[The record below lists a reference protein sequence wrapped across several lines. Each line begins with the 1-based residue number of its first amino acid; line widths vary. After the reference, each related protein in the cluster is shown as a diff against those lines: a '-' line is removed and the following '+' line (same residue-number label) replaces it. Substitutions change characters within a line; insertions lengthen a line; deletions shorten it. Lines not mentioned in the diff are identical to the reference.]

1 MTHFSTVKRVIA
13 LAGAGAMLFSVAAC
27 GGGTASG
34 GGKTTLK
41 FAAFEGGYGA
51 DMYKEVVAAY
61 EKLNPDV
68 KIELT
73 TSKKI
78 EDEITPGMKAGN
90 YPDIVELGQGST
102 SGLTE
107 TLLKDKAIED
117 VTDVLDM
124 KVPGENKT
132 VKDKLVDGVIGLY
145 TNPYGGDKTYLMPM
159 YYSPSGLVYNK
170 TLLEQNGWKMPTTWD
185 EMFKLG
191 DEAKAKGISLFTY
204 PTAGYFDAFFN
215 ALLADIGGD
224 QFYQDVM
231 TYKKDVWKTDEAKEA
246 LETTYK
252 LVTEYLN
259 PDTVGYANA
268 QDFTKNQQSI
278 LDGKS
283 LFMPNGTWIVNEMKD
298 APRTSGFEW
307 GFAPV
312 PTVKNGGTRYINTTI
327 EAVWIPAKAK
337 NKEAAKKFMA
347 YLYSD
352 EAASIFAKTGAIQ
365 PIKGN
370 TDDLASDMKVF
381 YDAYNE
387 DNVKAVAGSF
397 SATATVEGKNIK
409 DDLYNAVDSVASG
422 KTTLQQWQDKL
433 NETSN
438 ALNAA
443 ASSNLAVEQR
453 PEQMV
458 PRSGP
463 SHRCIH
469 RRRAGRRTAPAPLC
483 FSAIQA
489 TLFRGN
495 DVFNETYNRP
505 WQDAQPFR
513 HSLLAAHRNPAHHLH
528 LHTHGQR
535 VPHVRIQVER
545 LFGRTDLR
553 GAFELPE
560 TVRRS
565 ELHPRVPEHCAHPR
579 AGHLRHHA
587 AGHHLRRGAHAEPHH
602 RRLADSLHPLCA
614 LGAVH
619 RGGRG
624 HILRHLRSEQRPD
637 QRHPELPAPERA
649 QAGVA
654 GQSGHRHLLHRL
666 RHAMAVLRILHGD
679 VHVVDG
685 GHRPEPVRG
694 GAAGRRQQDSTAV
707 LDHHPI
713 DLGEHPHHAH
723 LLHHQFGEP
732 QLRARH
738 GPDQRRAR

>member
-259 PDTVGYANA
+259 PDTVGYANG
-268 QDFTKNQQSI
+268 QDFTKNQQSVQVPVHAERH
-278 LDGKS
+278 LDRQRDEGCAAHQR
-283 LFMPNGTWIVNEMKD
+283 LRVGL
-298 APRTSGFEW
+298 RSGAHRQEW
-307 GFAPV
+307 RHPLHQHHD
-312 PTVKNGGTRYINTTI
+312 R
-327 EAVWIPAKAK
+327 
-337 NKEAAKKFMA
+337 
-347 YLYSD
+347 SR
-352 EAASIFAKTGAIQ
+352 
-365 PIKGN
+365 
-370 TDDLASDMKVF
+370 
-381 YDAYNE
+381 
-387 DNVKAVAGSF
+387 
-397 SATATVEGKNIK
+397 
-409 DDLYNAVDSVASG
+409 VDSRQG
-422 KTTLQQWQDKL
+422 Q
-433 NETSN
+433 
-438 ALNAA
+438 
-443 ASSNLAVEQR
+443 EQGGG
-453 PEQMV
+453 EEV
-458 PRSGP
+458 
-463 SHRCIH
+463 
-469 RRRAGRRTAPAPLC
+469 
-483 FSAIQA
+483 
-489 TLFRGN
+489 
-495 DVFNETYNRP
+495 
-505 WQDAQPFR
+505 
-513 HSLLAAHRNPAHHLH
+513 
-528 LHTHGQR
+528 HG
-535 VPHVRIQVER
+535 
-545 LFGRTDLR
+545 
-553 GAFELPE
+553 LP
-560 TVRRS
+560 VLRRS
-565 ELHPRVPEHCAHPR
+565 RV
-579 AGHLRHHA
+579 HLRQD
-587 AGHHLRRGAHAEPHH
+587 RC
-602 RRLADSLHPLCA
+602 HPT
-614 LGAVH
+614 
-619 RGGRG
+619 
-624 HILRHLRSEQRPD
+624 D
-637 QRHPELPAPERA
+637 Q
-649 QAGVA
+649 G
-654 GQSGHRHLLHRL
+654 
-666 RHAMAVLRILHGD
+666 
-679 VHVVDG
+679 
-685 GHRPEPVRG
+685 
-694 GAAGRRQQDSTAV
+694 
-707 LDHHPI
+707 
-713 DLGEHPHHAH
+713 
-723 LLHHQFGEP
+723 
-732 QLRARH
+732 
-738 GPDQRRAR
+738 